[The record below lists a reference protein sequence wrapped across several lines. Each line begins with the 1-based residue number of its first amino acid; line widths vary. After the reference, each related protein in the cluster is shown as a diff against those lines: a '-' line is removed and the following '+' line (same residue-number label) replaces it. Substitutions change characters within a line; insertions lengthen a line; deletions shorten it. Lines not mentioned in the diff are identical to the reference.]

1 MNLET
6 AAATRFSADYRE
18 ARSRFREATETAGGA
33 LRSYRNPNAGPHGE
47 ALACDCAWFGPD
59 DAEKVLVAMSGTH
72 GVEGFC
78 GSGAQLDWL
87 EDGNAARLPKGHAAL
102 LIHAINPYG
111 FAWIRR
117 VTEENVDLNRNFVD
131 FAAPLPTN
139 PAYDAL
145 ADALVPPALSGP
157 EFAKAEAAI
166 AAFRAA
172 HGEAA
177 FHAARSAGQYRHP
190 AGIFY
195 GGTEPTWARRTE
207 EAIIADYELPGRRHV
222 AVIDLHTGLG
232 PFGYGELIVMQG
244 LETPTGKRLLAWYEC
259 VTQMGDAN
267 SLATMRVGLGPQH
280 WETLMGER
288 VTFATLE
295 YGTRPRWDVFQAL
308 RADHWLHAYTNV
320 DWHAAETQR
329 IKAALKDAFFPDS
342 LAWREMV
349 LFRARQVLRQ
359 ARAGLSLI

>member
-18 ARSRFREATETAGGA
+18 ARSRFCDAAETAGAA
-33 LRSYRNPNAGPHGE
+33 LRSYRNPNTGPRGE
-47 ALACDCAWFGPD
+47 ALASDCAWLGPE
-59 DAEKVLVAMSGTH
+59 DAEKVLVVMSGTH

-78 GSGAQLDWL
+78 GSGVQLDWL
-87 EDGNAARLPKGHAAL
+87 AEGNAARLPPGHAAL

-157 EFAKAEAAI
+157 EFDKADAVI
-166 AAFRAA
+166 AAFHAE

-177 FHAARSAGQYRHP
+177 FHAARAAGQYAHP
-190 AGIFY
+190 NGIFY
-195 GGTEPTWARRTE
+195 GGTGPTWAWRTE
-207 EAIIADYELPGRRHV
+207 EAIIADHRLAARRHV
-222 AVIDLHTGLG
+222 AMIDFHTGLG
-232 PFGYGELIVMQG
+232 PQRWEEL
-244 LETPTGKRLLAWYEC
+244 L
-259 VTQMGDAN
+259 
-267 SLATMRVGLGPQH
+267 
-280 WETLMGER
+280 GER
-288 VTFATLE
+288 GTIATLE
-295 YGTRPRWDVFQAL
+295 YGTRSRWTMFSVL

-320 DWHAAETQR
+320 DWGAAETRR
-329 IKAALKDAFFPDS
+329 IKAAIKDAYFPDS
-342 LAWREMV
+342 ATWREMV

-359 ARAGLSLI
+359 AGHGLAST

>member
-6 AAATRFSADYRE
+6 ATATRFSADYRE
-18 ARSRFREATETAGGA
+18 ARSRFCDAAETAGAA
-33 LRSYRNPNAGPHGE
+33 LRSYRNPNTGPRGE
-47 ALACDCAWFGPD
+47 ALASDCAWLGPE
-59 DAEKVLVAMSGTH
+59 DAEKVLVVMSGTH

-78 GSGAQLDWL
+78 GSGVQLDWL
-87 EDGNAARLPKGHAAL
+87 AEGNAARLPPDHAAL

-157 EFAKAEAAI
+157 EFDKADAVI
-166 AAFRAA
+166 AAFRAE

-177 FHAARSAGQYRHP
+177 FHAARAAGQYAHP
-190 AGIFY
+190 NGIFY
-195 GGTEPTWARRTE
+195 GGTGPTWARRTE
-207 EAIIADYELPGRRHV
+207 EAIIADYRLAARRHV
-222 AVIDLHTGLG
+222 AMIDFHTGLG
-232 PFGYGELIVMQG
+232 PFGYGELIVMPALDSAHG
-244 LETPTGKRLLAWYEC
+244 RRLMGWYES
-259 VTQMGDAN
+259 VTQMGDPN
-267 SLATMRVGLGPQH
+267 SVASTRAGLGPQR
-280 WETLMGER
+280 WEDLLGER
-288 VTFATLE
+288 GTIATLE
-295 YGTRPRWDVFQAL
+295 YGTRSRWTMFSVL

-320 DWHAAETQR
+320 DWDAAETRR
-329 IKAALKDAFFPDS
+329 IKAAIKDAYFPDS
-342 LAWREMV
+342 ATWREMV

-359 ARAGLSLI
+359 ARRGLAST

>member
-18 ARSRFREATETAGGA
+18 ARSRFCDAAETAGAA
-33 LRSYRNPNAGPHGE
+33 LRSYRNPNTGPRGE
-47 ALACDCAWFGPD
+47 ALASDCAWLGPE
-59 DAEKVLVAMSGTH
+59 DAEKVLVVMSGTH

-78 GSGAQLDWL
+78 GSGVQLDWL
-87 EDGNAARLPKGHAAL
+87 AEGNAARLPPGHAAL

-157 EFAKAEAAI
+157 EFDKADAVI
-166 AAFRAA
+166 AAFHAE

-177 FHAARSAGQYRHP
+177 FHAARAAGQYAHP
-190 AGIFY
+190 NGIFY
-195 GGTEPTWARRTE
+195 GGTGPTWAWRTE
-207 EAIIADYELPGRRHV
+207 EAIIADHRLAARRHV
-222 AVIDLHTGLG
+222 AMIDFHTGLG
-232 PFGYGELIVMQG
+232 PFGYGELIVMPG
-244 LETPTGKRLLAWYEC
+244 LDSAHGRRLMGWYES
-259 VTQMGDAN
+259 VTQIGDPN
-267 SLATMRVGLGPQH
+267 SVASTRAGLGPQR
-280 WETLMGER
+280 WEELLGER
-288 VTFATLE
+288 GTIATLE
-295 YGTRPRWDVFQAL
+295 YGTRSRWTMFSVL

-320 DWHAAETQR
+320 DWDAAETRR
-329 IKAALKDAFFPDS
+329 IKAAIKDAYFPDS
-342 LAWREMV
+342 ATWREMV

-359 ARAGLSLI
+359 AGHGLAST